1 MNITILNLS
10 RKTTTEHL
18 MKLFA
23 PYGTIQSCDIVMDKH
38 TGLSKGFGFVKM
50 SSDEEANTAVASLQG
65 KKKFGGNQIR
75 VRLVKSKSEL
85 KH

>member
-18 MKLFA
+18 TKLFT
-23 PYGTIQSCDIVMDKH
+23 PFGTIQSCDIVMDQH

-65 KKKFGGNQIR
+65 KKFGGNQIR
-75 VRLVKSKSEL
+75 VRHVKAKSEL